1 MAVVSVWLDRM
12 GNTEAADFDDL
23 DEVLDRIHLALD
35 AFFTGDPEPAKAAY
49 SHREDVSLA
58 NPFGAP
64 VVGWDAVSAAMQ
76 RAAAHYRDGRVT
88 SFERIA
94 RYATRELAYIV
105 EIEHYVAKVGG
116 ADRES
121 PVALRVTTVLRR
133 EGAAWK
139 IVHRHADPIT
149 TPQAAETV
157 IGKSG

>member
-1 MAVVSVWLDRM
+1 M
-12 GNTEAADFDDL
+12 AADFDDL
-23 DEVLDRIHLALD
+23 EETLDRIQLALD
-35 AFFTGDPEPAKAAY
+35 AFFKGDPEPYKAVY

-58 NPFGAP
+58 NPFGPP

-88 SFERIA
+88 SFQPIA

-105 EIEHYVAKVGG
+105 EVEHYSAKVGG

-121 PVALRVTTVLRR
+121 PVALRVTTVLRL
-133 EGAAWK
+133 EEAAWK
-139 IVHRHADPIT
+139 VVHRHADPIT